1 MNNENEE
8 ENPSKLRI
16 LALGSRYSGVTY
28 HRLAMPLSIMAKEY
42 CLITDVLTEELLIEK
57 NINLVVVNRFI
68 ENFDLNELLN
78 LRVKYGFKLVVD
90 IDDYWELFDQHLSS
104 KGYRLH
110 QVGKVIKNYI
120 KNADLVTCTNS
131 RLYYEI
137 IKINKKC
144 EILPNGLPFD
154 KDQFTSVQIP
164 HDTIN
169 IIHTGSI
176 THFPDIKQLKNPMR
190 ELAKSKS
197 FRESAKMIL
206 CGWNDYNKW
215 HWQQM
220 ADIYTAD
227 KKLNYE
233 ILNSLNVELYMNFYN
248 EADMLIVP
256 LLDNNFNRMK
266 SNLKALEAGAKN
278 IPILTYNR
286 DPYSDIPTIFKVENW
301 EQDIKRMAFSKQ
313 MREDYGKRNGEYVRE
328 HYDIFK
334 INESRKAIYDK
345 VVLCQ

>member
-1 MNNENEE
+1 ME
-8 ENPSKLRI
+8 ENLSKLRI
-16 LALGSRYSGVTY
+16 LALGTRYSGVTY
-28 HRLAMPLSIMAKEY
+28 HRLAMPLSIMEKEY

-57 NINLVVVNRFI
+57 NINLIVVNRFI
-68 ENFDLNELLN
+68 ENYSLNDLIRLKA
-78 LRVKYGFKLVVD
+78 KYGFKLVVD
-90 IDDYWELFDQHLSS
+90 IDDYWNLFDQHLSNTGYRKHNIS
-104 KGYRLH
+104 SIIKGY
-110 QVGKVIKNYI
+110 IS
-120 KNADLVTCTNS
+120 NADLVTTTHL

-137 IKINKKC
+137 IKINKNC

-154 KDQFTSVQIP
+154 KDQFTTIQIP
-164 HDTIN
+164 HNTIN

-176 THFPDIKQLKNPMR
+176 THFPDIKQLKNPIK
-190 ELAKSKS
+190 ELSKSKS
-197 FRESAKMIL
+197 FRESTKMIL
-206 CGWNDYNKW
+206 CGWNDANKW

-220 ADIYTAD
+220 ADIFTAE

-233 ILNSLNVELYMNFYN
+233 ILHSMNVELYMNFYN

-256 LLDNNFNRMK
+256 LLDNKFNRMK

-313 MREDYGKRNGEYVRE
+313 MREDYGRANGEYVRK

-334 INESRKAIYDK
+334 INENRKAIYNKLID
-345 VVLCQ
+345 C